1 VAPLRRE
8 NRRPTRAR
16 DYKRAPWPEVE
27 DDVALCAWVRKVAGV
42 ELTLER
48 TTSFRKLVVDEIARF
63 PKVVIT
69 VEGGCVQGVMSHDPR
84 VRVVL
89 VDQDDIDAEEGD
101 KEEAAA
107 GPRGRVPA
115 RGRGR

>member
-1 VAPLRRE
+1 M
-8 NRRPTRAR
+8 
-16 DYKRAPWPEVE
+16 APWPEVE
-27 DDVALCAWVRKVAGV
+27 DDVSLCAWLRKVAGV
-42 ELTLER
+42 ELTLAR
-48 TTSFRKLVVDEIARF
+48 TTSFRKLVGLELSRF
-63 PKVVIT
+63 PKVLIV
-69 VEGGCVQGVMSHDPR
+69 VEGGCVQSVMSNDPR

-101 KEEAAA
+101 KEAAEA